1 MIMHNTS
8 EQHTRP
14 RPKPTMTLR
23 SLQSPPRRRRVPFPI
38 VLIRFIIALGV
49 VIAGFILWATKGG
62 V

>member
-23 SLQSPPRRRRVPFPI
+23 SPPRRRRVPFPI